1 MLAVD
6 ETGDLKKGDQSVGGQ
21 RQYTG
26 TAGRI
31 ENSQVAVLLTY
42 AARRGPALLDR
53 ALYLPRCWIDQ
64 PDRRAGVGVSD
75 DVRFAT
81 TPALAAALLE
91 RAVAAGVPARGV
103 AADEGYG
110 ADPELRRAIRRTG
123 LGYVLQIGA
132 HRWGPPPAGR
142 GRVDRLPGRLAARA
156 WQRRSAGTG
165 SKADRRY
172 SWA

>member
-1 MLAVD
+1 MSRSDRLARTASPRSCD
-6 ETGDLKKGDQSVGGQ
+6 SATSLRSRSNSKGVQ

-75 DVRFAT
+75 DVRFASK
-81 TPALAAALLE
+81 PALAAALLE
-91 RAVAAGVPARGV
+91 RAVAAGVPARWV
-103 AADEGYG
+103 AADEVYG

-132 HRWGPPPAGR
+132 NRWVPPPAG
-142 GRVDRLPGRLAARA
+142 GG
-156 WQRRSAGTG
+156 
-165 SKADRRY
+165 
-172 SWA
+172 